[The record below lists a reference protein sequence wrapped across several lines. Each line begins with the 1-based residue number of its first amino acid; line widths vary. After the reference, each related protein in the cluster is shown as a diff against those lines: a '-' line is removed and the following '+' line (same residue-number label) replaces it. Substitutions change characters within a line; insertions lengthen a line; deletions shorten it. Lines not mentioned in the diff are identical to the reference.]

1 MTTLSVNKII
11 STFSHDDYKSI
22 NIDEND
28 KNIILVCFDPANEF
42 HDDTEYLNK
51 RLNQINSPLVFH
63 SELESC
69 ITFIQSIDKEKVFV
83 IISDSF
89 ASQILSYINNLHQVD
104 FIFVFSSKK
113 SQYEHLLFEYSKII
127 GIYDKFD
134 LLCSS
139 IDEQID
145 FVDKKFNK
153 WTCFDQDEYLTKD
166 LTEQLFHD
174 VILYLP
180 RDEISKKQMIDAC
193 RFYYQ
198 ENFKELSF
206 IDEFEQKYQSNE
218 AIHCESSHQQE
229 ILFDLNTT
237 FRLENIQEGEQ
248 IWIIKMIVVN
258 DGQTIIQ
265 KYIDDI
271 HRQIADRTIPIIF
284 GKLICDMS
292 QWNQSQLYFQHLFND
307 SHRENLAQI
316 EHHIGQAHQWKGE

>member
-1 MTTLSVNKII
+1 MTKK
-11 STFSHDDYKSI
+11 KSSLLFPI
-22 NIDEND
+22 HLLL
-28 KNIILVCFDPANEF
+28 KYCLIL
-42 HDDTEYLNK
+42 T
-51 RLNQINSPLVFH
+51 I
-63 SELESC
+63 
-69 ITFIQSIDKEKVFV
+69 
-83 IISDSF
+83 
-89 ASQILSYINNLHQVD
+89 LHQVD

-113 SQYEHLLFEYSKII
+113 SQYKHLLFEYSKII

-258 DGQTIIQ
+258 DGQTLIQ